1 MKGLKIILI
10 PILIIVLLA
19 GSVLVVIDGIK
30 DLITQAIGKLINRLA
45 DDADDIKTLARNRVN
60 DVLDK
65 FKSGKY
71 LLPSSDEYMVVIDEE
86 TFSKMKNSLDNIINM
101 KASGYEDITIKKM
114 LLIYHTSICTSDTKI
129 LINLTEEEYNKFNDE
144 EAADSPY
151 EAKTRKELDIRKEDN
166 VTGDYFLVTNGIIHI
181 YLDGDTSKEIRYLS
195 NSTIGTVVNDLRTR
209 SPGMIGGALG
219 TFYGIDKLGTIKLY
233 TSQNNSTNNEMKYD
247 GDKVDEESSK
257 SETSTINSSGITF
270 DYTMYTSDYVIP
282 VELLADFLNLTGS
295 TDFIDKFAKLQENSY
310 INLGIY
316 KTSVETTTTL
326 ITNYD
331 YNMDFLVSVAE
342 DTADGTRL
350 SNKSYSSDTKSM
362 QETNITKN
370 KTYNFQMELFE
381 VNNWFVHLKQ
391 TNILS
396 DITTYEAWNSSGELV
411 KTDSP
416 DTSSLNKVPKPGQD
430 KSENVAGWA
439 TGDVP
444 LLTKL
449 GIRKELEKVKEKI
462 KKEGYEFITLIKTT
476 YNKKNTT
483 QSKLVETVVRD
494 LEAGVPDKTDN
505 TNKFLALLST
515 ESGVYSEEA
524 VKEGLFVAKK
534 SGGKVV
540 KYDDIYGGKTGVG
553 ELLENGAETFFQ
565 LLEDSLDQDNNDI
578 GSNTAGLVELMKYIM
593 WRYSGIDY
601 GVTDFNSITTFSS
614 QLIGITGGVI
624 GNTPEEKVWYTLI
637 NAGYSEIAVA
647 AVMGNIYGESGF
659 NPKAQNSIGAV
670 GLCQWLG
677 GRKSKLIDY
686 AASESSTWEDVDI
699 QINFLKTEID
709 ERGDGPAKSHAT
721 AQMGDTY
728 SGYTRESWKSAK
740 SIDESTRAFCRVFE
754 RCSDYE
760 FSSSINKRIN
770 AANGYYKKYHGKKM
784 TAGNIGSYS
793 KDQYYGVYTSSK
805 GKTYIGWTQLVDKYS
820 RIPLSGFA
828 GDNLR
833 DSGCQVTSWCILL
846 SGYGVTVSPEQFNSM
861 VTNSGSNAAIESA
874 IHKLGVAGSIHQ
886 QDISKAK
893 VKQLLKSGKP
903 VIIYGRRAA
912 GFKYAY
918 SQHFITLVDYDES
931 KSRYYVLNPSSNA
944 SNKSGWQSEYDV
956 FNGASTMKWLE

>member
-1 MKGLKIILI
+1 MKVLKVILI
-10 PILIIVLLA
+10 PILIVVFLA

-30 DLITQAIGKLINRLA
+30 DLITQAIGKLIDRLT
-45 DDADDIKTLARNRVN
+45 DTDGMKTFARNRVN
-60 DVLDK
+60 DVLEI

-342 DTADGTRL
+342 NTADGTRL

-391 TNILS
+391 TNTLS

-524 VKEGLFVAKK
+524 VKKGLFVAKK

-647 AVMGNIYGESGF
+647 AVMGNIYGESSF
-659 NPKAQNSIGAV
+659 NPKAQNSLGAI
-670 GLCQWLG
+670 GLCQWLD
-677 GRKSKLIDY
+677 RAPKLKAY

-709 ERGDGPAKSHAT
+709 ERGDGPAKGHAT
-721 AQMGDTY
+721 AQMNTPCYGY
-728 SGYTRESWKSAK
+728 SREDWKSAK

-754 RCSDYE
+754 RCSNDE
-760 FSSSINKRIN
+760 FTGSINKRIN
-770 AANGYYKKYHGKKM
+770 AAKGYYKKYHGKKM

-793 KDQYYGVYTSSK
+793 KDQYYGVYTSAK
-805 GKTYIGWTQLVDKYS
+805 GRTYIGWTQLVDRYS

-956 FNGASTMKWLE
+956 FNGASTMKWLG

>member
-1 MKGLKIILI
+1 MKVLKVILI
-10 PILIIVLLA
+10 PILIVVFLA

-30 DLITQAIGKLINRLA
+30 DLITQAIGKLIDRLT
-45 DDADDIKTLARNRVN
+45 DTDGMKTFARNRVN
-60 DVLDK
+60 DVLDI

-86 TFSKMKNSLDNIINM
+86 TFSNMRNSLENIINM

-144 EAADSPY
+144 EAANSPY
-151 EAKTRKELDIRKEDN
+151 EAKTRKELDIKEEDGIS
-166 VTGDYFLVTNGIIHI
+166 GDYFLVTNGIIHI

-233 TSQNNSTNNEMKYD
+233 TSQTNSTNNEMEYD

-257 SETSTINSSGITF
+257 TEKSTIGSGGITF
-270 DYTMYTSDYVIP
+270 DYTMYTNDYVIP

-342 DTADGTRL
+342 NTADGPRL

-381 VNNWFVHLKQ
+381 VDNWFIHLEQKN
-391 TNILS
+391 TLS

-430 KSENVAGWA
+430 KSEDVAGWA

-444 LLTKL
+444 LLTRL

-505 TNKFLALLST
+505 TDKFLALLST
-515 ESGVYSEEA
+515 ASGVYSEED
-524 VKEGLFVAKK
+524 VKNGKFVAKK

-540 KYDDIYGGKTGVG
+540 KYDDIYDGKTGVG

-659 NPKAQNSIGAV
+659 NPKAQNSLGAI
-670 GLCQWLG
+670 GLCQWLD
-677 GRKSKLIDY
+677 RAPKLKEY

-709 ERGDGPAKSHAT
+709 ERGDGPAKGHAT
-721 AQMGDTY
+721 AQMNTPCYGY
-728 SGYTRESWKSAK
+728 SREDWKSAK
-740 SIDESTRAFCRVFE
+740 SIDESTKAFCRVFE
-754 RCSDYE
+754 RCSNDE
-760 FSSSINKRIN
+760 FTGSINKRIN

-805 GKTYIGWTQLVDKYS
+805 GITYIGWTQLVDRYS

-833 DSGCQVTSWCILL
+833 DSGCHVTSWCILL
-846 SGYGVTVSPEQFNSM
+846 SGYGATVSPEQLNAM
-861 VTNSGSNAAIESA
+861 VTNSGSNTAIESA
-874 IHKLGVAGSIHQ
+874 IHKLGVTGSIHQ
-886 QDISKAK
+886 QGISKAK

-944 SNKSGWQSEYDV
+944 SNKSGWQSEYDI
-956 FNGASTMKWLE
+956 FNGASSMKWLE

>member
-1 MKGLKIILI
+1 MKVLKVILI
-10 PILIIVLLA
+10 PILIVVFLA

-30 DLITQAIGKLINRLA
+30 DLITQAIGKLIDRLT
-45 DDADDIKTLARNRVN
+45 DTDGMKTFARNRVN
-60 DVLDK
+60 DVLDI

-86 TFSKMKNSLDNIINM
+86 TFSNMKNSLENIINM

-151 EAKTRKELDIRKEDN
+151 EAKTRKELDIKEDDDIS
-166 VTGDYFLVTNGIIHI
+166 GDYFLVTNGIIHI

-233 TSQNNSTNNEMKYD
+233 TSQTNSTNNEMEYD

-257 SETSTINSSGITF
+257 TEKSTIGSGGITF
-270 DYTMYTSDYVIP
+270 DYTMYTNDYVIP

-295 TDFIDKFAKLQENSY
+295 ADFIDKFAKLQENSY

-342 DTADGTRL
+342 NTANGPRL
-350 SNKSYSSDTKSM
+350 SSKSYSSDTKSM
-362 QETNITKN
+362 QETNVTKN

-381 VNNWFVHLKQ
+381 VDNWFIHLEQKN
-391 TNILS
+391 TLS

-416 DTSSLNKVPKPGQD
+416 DTSSLNKVPKPVLDTSGTNYG
-430 KSENVAGWA
+430 SLEGASI
-439 TGDVP
+439 
-444 LLTKL
+444 LTKL
-449 GIRKELEKVKEKI
+449 GIRKEYEEIVKKAKNDGYKVLA
-462 KKEGYEFITLIKTT
+462 LINTT
-476 YNKKNTT
+476 YNQKNTT

-505 TNKFLALLST
+505 TDKFLALLST
-515 ESGVYSEEA
+515 ASGVYSEED
-524 VKEGLFVAKK
+524 VKNGKFVAKK

-540 KYDDIYGGKTGVG
+540 KYDDIYDGKTGVG

-659 NPKAQNSIGAV
+659 DPKAQNSIGAV

-721 AQMGDTY
+721 AQMNTPYYGY
-728 SGYTRESWKSAK
+728 SREDWKSAK
-740 SIDESTRAFCRVFE
+740 SIDESTKAFCRVFE
-754 RCSDYE
+754 RCSNDE
-760 FSSSINKRIN
+760 FTGSINKRIN
-770 AANGYYKKYHGKKM
+770 EANGYYKKYHGKKM

-805 GKTYIGWTQLVDKYS
+805 GRTYIGWTQLVDRYK

-828 GDNLR
+828 GDNLY
-833 DSGCQVTSWCILL
+833 DSGCHVTSWCILL

-874 IHKLGVAGSIHQ
+874 IHKLVVAGSIHQ

-931 KSRYYVLNPSSNA
+931 KSRYYVLNPSSSA
-944 SNKSGWQSEYDV
+944 PNKSGWQSEYDV